1 MKKVIIQN
9 ALIIPEIAK
18 IVSEGG
24 GSVTL
29 KTKGNSMLPF
39 IIGERDSVVL
49 AKAEDI
55 KLYDIVLATVN
66 DNQYILH
73 RVVDINGDKLTLM
86 GDGNLKGC
94 EVCSVE
100 NVIATAIEIIGGGKR
115 YSCQS
120 EQHFRKAMIWR
131 ALLPIR
137 RYLLAAYKLVLKYRY
152 ENN

>member
-9 ALIIPEIAK
+9 SLIFSEVAK
-18 IVSEGG
+18 LVSDGG
-24 GSVTL
+24 CVTL

-39 IIGERDSVVL
+39 IRGERDSVVL
-49 AKAEDI
+49 VKAKDI
-55 KLYDIVLATVN
+55 KLYDIVLALVN
-66 DNQYILH
+66 ENQYVLH

-120 EQHFRKAMIWR
+120 EQHFRKARIWKM
-131 ALLPIR
+131 LLPIR
-137 RYLLAAYKLVLKYRY
+137 RYLLAIYKLICKI
-152 ENN
+152 